1 MVVCTLLEDDIANAI
16 QLASQTE
23 QDLYVATHTDIAV
36 DVHACGN
43 SQNDI

>member
-23 QDLYVATHTDIAV
+23 QDLYVAVHTDIAV